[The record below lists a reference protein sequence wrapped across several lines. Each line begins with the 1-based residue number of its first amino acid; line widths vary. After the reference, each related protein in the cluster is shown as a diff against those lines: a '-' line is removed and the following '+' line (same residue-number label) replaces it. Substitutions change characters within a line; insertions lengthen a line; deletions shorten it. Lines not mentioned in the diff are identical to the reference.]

1 MTNSI
6 MAQLFA
12 QKIILGLGKMTFAQ
26 VPRLLKEQVKMI
38 LIESG
43 MGYLAHE

>member
-12 QKIILGLGKMTFAQ
+12 QRIILGKMTFAQ
-26 VPRLLKEQVKMI
+26 VPRLLKEPVKMI

>member
-12 QKIILGLGKMTFAQ
+12 QKIILGKMTFAQ
-26 VPRLLKEQVKMI
+26 VPRMLKESVKMI

-43 MGYLAHE
+43 MAYLVHE